1 MNKTTSILLRYCVAV
16 LTLAA
21 AIGTPFTLAADV
33 TDLGFVDQLAI
44 ASTPSF
50 QAANRQL
57 QAYNDQLQ
65 RQFSDQVRHTPAQ
78 QQAALAQSFQQRL
91 AQRRSQLL
99 GPLFGRAQVAI
110 ASVASSKN
118 LSIVVD
124 KRILIYGGQDITKN
138 VVDLIAGVGEP
149 VPPVNTPPPS
159 TIGYVDQAAIDNV
172 AKIKNAQDAFG
183 KFQQDQQKAAQDKY
197 RAAKTDADRQ
207 QVLKDLQK
215 TISDEQDKDI
225 KPLVD
230 QTRSVIADVAK
241 KKGLMLVIDRSNTIY
256 GGTDITPDVVSALGK

>member
-1 MNKTTSILLRYCVAV
+1 MNKTTSTLLRYCVAV
-16 LTLAA
+16 LTLAV

-33 TDLGFVDQLAI
+33 TDLGYVDQLAI
-44 ASTPSF
+44 ASTPQF

-57 QAYNDQLQ
+57 QDYNTQLQ
-65 RQFSDQVRHTPAQ
+65 RQFSDLVRHTP
-78 QQAALAQSFQQRL
+78 QASQPALAQQFQQKL
-91 AQRRSQLL
+91 ADRRSQLL

-124 KRILIYGGQDITKN
+124 KRILIFGGQDITKN
-138 VVDLIAGVGEP
+138 VVDLISGVGEP

-159 TIGYVDQAAIDNV
+159 TIGFVDQSAIDNV
-172 AKIKNAQDAFG
+172 SKIKTAQETFA
-183 KFQQDQQKAAQDKY
+183 KFQQDQQAAAQAKY

-207 QVLKDLQK
+207 QVLKDLQT
-215 TISDEQDKDI
+215 TISTEQDKDI

-230 QTRSVIADVAK
+230 QTRSTIADIAK
-241 KKGLMLVIDRSNTIY
+241 KKGLTLVIDRSNTIY